1 MEDQQDAQEYTKTKI
16 GSGVAMFSGV
26 ARMGYVGA
34 GSVVAG
40 GAVVLGMAGYGL
52 AKYLEGR

>member
-1 MEDQQDAQEYTKTKI
+1 
-16 GSGVAMFSGV
+16 MFSGV

-34 GSVVAG
+34 STLG
-40 GAVVLGMAGYGL
+40 GGVTVMVGLAGYGL